1 LEQAVLLPVNY
12 ILLYIQR
19 MSESRI
25 KFDKAVW
32 KTVSSIKSGR
42 VMSYGQVARI
52 SGYPGRAR
60 MVSKAMKRSADP
72 LPWHRVVK
80 SDRTLA
86 FEIGSETFNKQKE
99 LLEKEGV
106 RFIAGKVVP
115 VDAYEVIDLDELL
128 WGPPE

>member
-1 LEQAVLLPVNY
+1 
-12 ILLYIQR
+12 
-19 MSESRI
+19 MSETQF
-25 KFDKAVW
+25 KFDKAIW

-42 VMSYGQVARI
+42 VMSYGQVARVA
-52 SGYPGRAR
+52 GYPRHAR
-60 MVSKAMKRSADP
+60 MVSKAMSRSAEP

-86 FEIGSETFNKQKE
+86 FEVGSGAYNKQKS

-106 RFIAGKVVP
+106 QFIGGKVASL
-115 VDAYEVIDLDELL
+115 DFDEGKDLDELL